1 MIRGLRYDPLIKFG
15 TLAFCVGWLLHVMAH
30 NEVPADVGDG
40 LMHFFY
46 SQASWE
52 SPQFFLHHWGKP
64 FFILLSSPFAQFG
77 FNGMMLFN
85 LLVFL
90 SSVVV
95 GYRIL
100 THLGVNSWIQSLFPV
115 VLLAANEYTTTIVGG
130 LTEPLFNLSVLIA
143 AWLLIT
149 GRYAWFA
156 ILVSMMPF
164 MRSEGQLPL
173 LLALMLLLWNRSYRM
188 IPFLFTGFLLYSI
201 IGLVVYHD
209 FWWYFTMNPYAT
221 ANDIYG
227 NGTWDHYLISYR
239 GYLGNPGL
247 YVMIVGFLVM
257 CYLIIKKRWQDL
269 QWQWSF
275 FAHGIF
281 IGVVVVH
288 SYFWAM
294 GTNGSMGLNRVAT
307 QGMPLFVLLYLY
319 YISRIPGRSNRI
331 SILFGI
337 GSMAICFSLYKSI
350 HFPIKSGL
358 IEKEIYAAA
367 AFLRKNTEST
377 QKIYY
382 HYPLLVYAF
391 GENPFMKG
399 SQMEFTYFHDLE
411 ADLGK
416 TIKPGSFIVWDSHFG
431 PVEAGLPLEKITKL
445 TTLVKVGEFLY
456 SEIDGIPGG
465 IVIYQYIPDG
475 DQLKHIE
482 GLTRRVELTNIDVPA
497 HKEFIDLLPLLPKF
511 SKPTK
516 IALEL
521 VPETDGLILVFD
533 IHGGQYTPNDL
544 KKGVV
549 NRLSF
554 NVPSTDKKALY
565 IWNKELKSSG
575 IKVEKLEVTEQKF
588 HPILN

>member
-15 TLAFCVGWLLHVMAH
+15 TLTFCVGWLIHVMLR

-77 FNGMMLFN
+77 FKGVMLFN

-90 SSVVV
+90 SSVLV

-100 THLGVNSWIQSLFPV
+100 THFSVNSWIQSLFPA

-130 LTEPLFNLSVLIA
+130 LTEPLFNLSVIIA

-149 GRYAWFA
+149 GRYTWFA

-164 MRSEGQLPL
+164 MRSEGQLPV
-173 LLALMLLLWNRSYRM
+173 LLALLLLLWNRSFRT
-188 IPFLFTGFLLYSI
+188 IPFLFTGFLLYAI
-201 IGLVVYHD
+201 VGLFVFHD

-221 ANDIYG
+221 NNDIYG

-247 YVMIVGFLVM
+247 YVLIVGFVVM
-257 CYLIIKKRWQDL
+257 TYLAIKKRWRDL

-275 FAHGIF
+275 YAHGIF
-281 IGVVVVH
+281 IGVVLVH
-288 SYFWAM
+288 SYFWVM

-307 QGMPLFVLLYLY
+307 QGMPLFILLYLY
-319 YISRIPGRSNRI
+319 YVSKIPWLSNKV

-337 GSMAICFSLYKSI
+337 GSLSICFSLYKSK
-350 HFPIKSGL
+350 HFPIKAGL
-358 IEKEIYAAA
+358 MEKEIYAAA
-367 AFLRKNTEST
+367 DFLKKNTSPE
-377 QKIYY
+377 QRIYY
-382 HYPLLVYAF
+382 HYPLLVHAF
-391 GENPFMKG
+391 GENTFLKG
-399 SQMEFTYFHDLE
+399 ARMEFTYFHDLST
-411 ADLGK
+411 DLGK
-416 TIKPGSFIVWDSHFG
+416 TIKPGSFIIWDSHFG
-431 PVEAGLPLEKITKL
+431 PVEAGLPLEKIAEL
-445 TTLVKVGEFLY
+445 PDLVKVGEFIF
-456 SEIDGIPGG
+456 SEKDGMPGG
-465 IVIYQYIPDG
+465 VVIYQYIPVDQ
-475 DQLKHIE
+475 QLKNIK
-482 GLTRRVELTNIDVPA
+482 GQTRRVDLNRIEIPA
-497 HKEFIDLLPLLPKF
+497 DKEYVDLIPLLPKF
-511 SKPTK
+511 SKTTK

-521 VPETDGLILVFD
+521 VPETDGLVLVFD
-533 IHGGQYTPNDL
+533 INADQYTPNDL
-544 KKGVV
+544 IKGES
-549 NRLSF
+549 NRFSF
-554 NVPSTDKKALY
+554 NVPGIGHKALY

-575 IKVEKLEVTEQKF
+575 IKVEKLEMMEQKF
-588 HPILN
+588 HPIMK